1 MKILLFIIFISFI
14 SVSDDIAPSDV
25 ITIAQVNGKDTIETS
40 SGLKYIVIEKRDGKK
55 AIEGSTVKVHYTGYF
70 EDGKVFDSSTKKP
83 FKFKLGAGMVIPGWD
98 EGIALMRVGDKF
110 RLIIPYQLAYGEQ
123 GIPPDI
129 PPKTRLI
136 FDVELVDVK

>member
-1 MKILLFIIFISFI
+1 MKNLLFIISVTFICSFQTLNGQI
-14 SVSDDIAPSDV
+14 LKPFD
-25 ITIAQVNGKDTIETS
+25 VNGKDTIETDT
-40 SGLKYIVIEKRDGKK
+40 GLKYIVIEKEDGKK
-55 AIEGSTVKVHYTGYF
+55 AVNGTNVKVHYTGYF

-83 FKFKLGAGMVIPGWD
+83 FKFKLCAGMVIPGWD